1 MNQTPP
7 IQIEDSIQFIN
18 LSKSSA
24 FVLFLESVGSI
35 LVYLTQIL
43 LVRWMGEV
51 EYGIYEYIITW
62 SLLLAVPIN
71 LGFPRAV
78 VRFISEYHCQQNWGL
93 LRGIILGSWQLIIG
107 VSLLVCLLATGLIF
121 LINHYHHFSYVSV
134 LLIGIWLIPLQGL
147 AILQENIS
155 IGLKKWSIAYIPT
168 KIMYSI
174 LVIMGGFLLWRNH
187 YILSGTLMIKVT
199 LVILGGTIAIQAVL
213 IWWKFNLETVPALPV
228 YVPRI
233 WLKVSLPLLFH
244 HAFRAVLVNTDILM
258 LGSLVGAGA
267 VSLYSSASKTALWV
281 SFVLQS
287 INTVIAP
294 TFATLHIQNNR
305 KQLQKV
311 ISIVTIWMFFSSNAI
326 ALVLILFAKPI
337 LGIFGTEFIEAHW
350 ALKIL
355 VIGQL
360 INTLSGSVGNLLSMT
375 GYQEQLML
383 VSGCTA
389 LINLSLNAISI
400 PLWGI
405 VGAALTTSLTL
416 SIYNIWLVII
426 VIRNLEINPTVFS
439 SLALLKKS
447 EKIDK
452 EELESLDI

>member
-7 IQIEDSIQFIN
+7 TKIEDSIQSIN

-24 FVLFLESVGSI
+24 FVLFLQSVGSI
-35 LVYLTQIL
+35 LVYLAQIL
-43 LVRWMGEV
+43 LVRWMGKV

-71 LGFPRAV
+71 LGLPRAV
-78 VRFISEYHCQQNWGL
+78 VRFINEYHCKQNWGL

-121 LINHYHHFSYVSV
+121 LIDHYHHFSYVSV

-147 AILQENIS
+147 AVLQENIS
-155 IGLKKWSIAYIPT
+155 IGLRKWSIAYIPT
-168 KIMYSI
+168 KIIYPI
-174 LVIMGGFLLWRNH
+174 LVITGGFLLWRSY
-187 YILSGTLMIKVT
+187 YILSGTLMTKVT
-199 LVILGGTIAIQAVL
+199 LVILGGTIAIQAGL
-213 IWWKFNLETVPALPV
+213 IWLKFNLETIPALPV

-233 WLKVSLPLLFH
+233 WLKVSLPLLFYH
-244 HAFRAVLVNTDILM
+244 TFRVVFVNTDILM
-258 LGSLVGAGA
+258 LGSLIGADA
-267 VSLYSSASKTALWV
+267 VSIYSSASKTSLWV
-281 SFVLQS
+281 NFVLQS
-287 INTVIAP
+287 INIVIAP
-294 TFATLHIQNNR
+294 TFATLYIQDNR

-311 ISIVTIWMFFSSNAI
+311 ISIVTIWIFLLSNVI

-360 INTLSGSVGNLLSMT
+360 ISTFSGSVGNLLSMT
-375 GYQEQLML
+375 GYQNRLML
-383 VSGCTA
+383 VAGCTA
-389 LINLSLNAISI
+389 LINLSLNAIAI
-400 PLWGI
+400 PLLGI

-416 SIYNIWLVII
+416 SICNIWLVTIA
-426 VIRNLEINPTVFS
+426 IRNLEINPTVFS
-439 SLALLKKS
+439 SWALLKKS
-447 EKIDK
+447 DKIDR
-452 EELESLDI
+452 EEVST